1 MNSTIGV
8 NDVPFA
14 QVKPSLLLKHISRAN
29 LAVAHAPA
37 NRRGLV
43 SSEINIPCSIY
54 TDMRILSSR
63 AMQTV
68 SVRWPP
74 LHTTPHGFF
83 TPTSRYSQRS
93 PVYEPTMSRRDC
105 DHYAPDQVV

>member
-14 QVKPSLLLKHISRAN
+14 QVEPNLLLKHISRAS

-43 SSEINIPCSIY
+43 TSEIDISCSIY
-54 TDMRILSSR
+54 TDMRTKGVEDNSEGCSFEIRLLAQGLDCYQLTGSSYIALFLS
-63 AMQTV
+63 QGC
-68 SVRWPP
+68 PI
-74 LHTTPHGFF
+74 
-83 TPTSRYSQRS
+83 
-93 PVYEPTMSRRDC
+93 
-105 DHYAPDQVV
+105 

>member
-14 QVKPSLLLKHISRAN
+14 QVKPSLLLKHISIAS

-43 SSEINIPCSIY
+43 TSEIDIHCSIY

-63 AMQTV
+63 AMQRV

-83 TPTSRYSQRS
+83 MPTSRYS
-93 PVYEPTMSRRDC
+93 
-105 DHYAPDQVV
+105 